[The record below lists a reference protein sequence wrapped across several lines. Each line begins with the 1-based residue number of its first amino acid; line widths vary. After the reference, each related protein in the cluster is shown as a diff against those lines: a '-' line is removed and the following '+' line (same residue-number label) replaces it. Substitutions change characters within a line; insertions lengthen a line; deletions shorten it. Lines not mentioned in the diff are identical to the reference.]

1 MIIYR
6 KPVKLSSIG
15 DLKVLRQSPS
25 FLLMPAGRI
34 LRGMGTSDSI
44 PLKDYIR
51 SIPDFPK
58 PGILFRDITPLLA
71 SAAALRATIS
81 QLAARVHDLD
91 IDVVAAAEARG
102 FIFAAPLAVEIGA
115 GFVPVRKP
123 GKLPFDTHA
132 FQYDLEYGT
141 DSLEIHIDG
150 VESGQNVLLVDDL
163 LATGGTVEACC
174 RLIERAGAKVV
185 GCAFVIELLGLG
197 GRNRIA
203 PHETISMIQYD

>member
-1 MIIYR
+1 M
-6 KPVKLSSIG
+6 
-15 DLKVLRQSPS
+15 
-25 FLLMPAGRI
+25 
-34 LRGMGTSDSI
+34 
-44 PLKDYIR
+44 
-51 SIPDFPK
+51 
-58 PGILFRDITPLLA
+58 
-71 SAAALRATIS
+71 
-81 QLAARVHDLD
+81 
-91 IDVVAAAEARG
+91 
-102 FIFAAPLAVEIGA
+102 
-115 GFVPVRKP
+115 PVRKP